1 MAHNLTLTEM
11 KLLTEGYAYSVAVV
25 RTDGEFEIIDR
36 FTAMSNDEANDYAAK
51 HHPNVEWYVLNCT
64 GKNINGGDQS

>member
-1 MAHNLTLTEM
+1 MNHNLTATEM
-11 KLLTEGYAYSVAVV
+11 QLLTEGYAYSVAVV

-51 HHPNVEWYVLNCT
+51 HHANVEWYVLNCT